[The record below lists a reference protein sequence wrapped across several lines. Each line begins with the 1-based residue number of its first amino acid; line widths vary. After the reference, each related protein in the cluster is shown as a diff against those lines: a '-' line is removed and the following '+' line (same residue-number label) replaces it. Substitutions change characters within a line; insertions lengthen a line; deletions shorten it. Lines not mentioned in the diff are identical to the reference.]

1 MDGSVICSEGYAHA
15 LFRRGC
21 PVPVDSGLER
31 STLESLSEAVEWL
44 AKNGCAGAKPKS
56 PLFDIEVDVE
66 GEKGFVLL
74 TCSR

>member
-44 AKNGCAGAKPKS
+44 AKTDAPALSLEKP
-56 PLFDIEVDVE
+56 
-66 GEKGFVLL
+66 LL
-74 TCSR
+74 ISRWMSKVKKDSCC